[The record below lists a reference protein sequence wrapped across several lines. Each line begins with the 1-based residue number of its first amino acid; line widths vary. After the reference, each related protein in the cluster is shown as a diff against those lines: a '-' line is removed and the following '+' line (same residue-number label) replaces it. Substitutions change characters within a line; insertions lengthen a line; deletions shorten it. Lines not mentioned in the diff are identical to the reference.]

1 METDSSRG
9 SHGQGPDGRR
19 PRAIERAR
27 GFDSTKRRLL
37 PRGSAAGN
45 QRPGRTP
52 HQEADSG
59 SGSCSG
65 VSAYFTETIT
75 VSGPGMA
82 CARLLEK
89 PALRNILSYS
99 AKV

>member
-1 METDSSRG
+1 METDSG
-9 SHGQGPDGRR
+9 GGNYGQGPDDRR
-19 PRAIERAR
+19 TRAIERAR

-45 QRPGRTP
+45 QRGGRTP

-59 SGSCSG
+59 SGSCGG

-75 VSGPGMA
+75 VSGPGIA
-82 CARLLEK
+82 CAWLLEK
-89 PALRNILSYS
+89 PALRNMLSYS
-99 AKV
+99 AK